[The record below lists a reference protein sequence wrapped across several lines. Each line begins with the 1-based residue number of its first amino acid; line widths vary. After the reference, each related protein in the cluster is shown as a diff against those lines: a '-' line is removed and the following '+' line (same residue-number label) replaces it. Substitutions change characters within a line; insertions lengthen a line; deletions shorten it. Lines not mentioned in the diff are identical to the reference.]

1 MKFLKM
7 IVCVSKKG
15 KLIPFCGNYI
25 LKYKKKSRF
34 KLFNFSKITITPGEN
49 LFQLSRRK
57 PGIF

>member
-1 MKFLKM
+1 M